1 MVGAPNRNPE
11 TRKSSQISIR
21 TLLPGIARCKM
32 GTDGWLFG
40 LKLYGGNEGLACAT
54 VEGCRTLRETFE
66 RLFYDSVPNASIGN
80 AHLLFIV

>member
-1 MVGAPNRNPE
+1 
-11 TRKSSQISIR
+11 
-21 TLLPGIARCKM
+21 M